1 MKKKLCVFCG
11 SAQGNSERYVQ
22 QAQKVG
28 ELMASLNVGLVYGGA
43 TVGVMGAIA
52 DSVLSHGGHVIGV
65 IPKSLVEYE
74 VAHYKVTK
82 LHIVEGMHERK
93 KMMYDF
99 SDAFLVLPGGMGTLD
114 EMFEILTWSQLKLH
128 SKPIYILNEFG
139 FYDFAMTKMNVANS
153 VILAGNTSENSL
165 AEIAKSPKIFVE
177 FQNLKLEVSG
187 V

>member
-28 ELMASLNVGLVYGGA
+28 ELLASLNVGLVYGGA

-74 VAHYKVTK
+74 VAHHKVSK

-139 FYDFAMTKMNVANS
+139 FYDHLLKYIQHSHEEGFIKKEHLNLIKELKS
-153 VILAGNTSENSL
+153 VEDVKSL
-165 AEIAKSPKIFVE
+165 IS
-177 FQNLKLEVSG
+177 QL
-187 V
+187 

>member
-28 ELMASLNVGLVYGGA
+28 ELLASLNVGLVYGGA

-74 VAHYKVTK
+74 VAHYKVSK

-139 FYDFAMTKMNVANS
+139 FYDHLLKYIQHSHEEGFIKKEHLNLIKELKS
-153 VILAGNTSENSL
+153 VEDIKSL
-165 AEIAKSPKIFVE
+165 IS
-177 FQNLKLEVSG
+177 QL
-187 V
+187 

>member
-28 ELMASLNVGLVYGGA
+28 ELLASLNVGLVYGGA

-74 VAHYKVTK
+74 VAHYKVSK

-139 FYDFAMTKMNVANS
+139 FYDHLLKYIQHSHEEGFIKKEHLNLIKELKS
-153 VILAGNTSENSL
+153 VEDVKSL
-165 AEIAKSPKIFVE
+165 IS
-177 FQNLKLEVSG
+177 QL
-187 V
+187 